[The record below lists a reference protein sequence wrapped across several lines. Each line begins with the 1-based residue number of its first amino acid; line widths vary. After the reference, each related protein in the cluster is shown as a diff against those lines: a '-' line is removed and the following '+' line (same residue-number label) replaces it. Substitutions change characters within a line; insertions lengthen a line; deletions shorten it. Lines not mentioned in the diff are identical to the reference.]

1 MNLKDDAGLDLGLLI
16 AGFAGAILTSSK
28 QAGVNLTKTIASL
41 VGGAASANY
50 ITPLILKI
58 AHLEGD
64 IHYGYGAGFLLGFC
78 GLRGVEMLAEKFII
92 TTNINEPKPP
102 SPRKRNRK

>member
-1 MNLKDDAGLDLGLLI
+1 MNLKDAGLDLGLLI

-28 QAGVNLTKTIASL
+28 QAGVNLTKTVASL

-50 ITPLILKI
+50 ITPLILKV

-64 IHYGYGAGFLLGFC
+64 VHYGYGAGFLLGFC
-78 GLRGVEMLAEKFII
+78 GLRGVEMLAEKFI
-92 TTNINEPKPP
+92 TTNDVKSN
-102 SPRKRNRK
+102 SPTKRLRK

>member
-1 MNLKDDAGLDLGLLI
+1 MNLKEAGLDLGLLI

-50 ITPLILKI
+50 ITPLVLKI

-78 GLRGVEMLAEKFII
+78 GLRGVEMLAEKFIN
-92 TTNINEPKPP
+92 TDEPK
-102 SPRKRNRK
+102 SVNFRKRVRK

>member
-1 MNLKDDAGLDLGLLI
+1 MNLKDAGLDLGLLI

-28 QAGVNLTKTIASL
+28 QAGVNLGKTVASL

-50 ITPLILKI
+50 ITPLILKV

-78 GLRGVEMLAEKFII
+78 GLRGVEMLAEKFI
-92 TTNINEPKPP
+92 TTNDIKPNSP
-102 SPRKRNRK
+102 VKRPRK

>member
-1 MNLKDDAGLDLGLLI
+1 MNLKDAGLDLGLLI

-28 QAGVNLTKTIASL
+28 QAGVNLGKTVASL

-50 ITPLILKI
+50 ITPLILKV

-78 GLRGVEMLAEKFII
+78 GLRGVEMLAEKFI
-92 TTNINEPKPP
+92 TTNDIKPHSP
-102 SPRKRNRK
+102 VKRPRK